1 MDPIASRSKF
11 WDFHLKLLLFPLQLT
26 PKDAFKLCRYDW
38 MREALKNFLTSLP
51 EDKMNEMREELVE
64 FSMMPVPDAAKER
77 PILSSGRFGKTSVM
91 QRLEGSYNKVTVQA

>member
-1 MDPIASRSKF
+1 M
-11 WDFHLKLLLFPLQLT
+11 FPLQLT

-51 EDKMNEMREELVE
+51 EDKKNEMREELVE

-77 PILSSGRFGKTSVM
+77 SILSSGRFGKTSVM